1 MNKGTQVLMKE
12 IVHYSVCDFQKLLS
26 YNIAMSQRICKT
38 QRPGRAII
46 RLNVCDMNIINLHL
60 TFKFVDGKLTK
71 FKLILFN
78 LDQ

>member
-1 MNKGTQVLMKE
+1 
-12 IVHYSVCDFQKLLS
+12 
-26 YNIAMSQRICKT
+26 MSQIICKT

-46 RLNVCDMNIINLHL
+46 RLNVCDMNIINLDL

-78 LDQ
+78 FD